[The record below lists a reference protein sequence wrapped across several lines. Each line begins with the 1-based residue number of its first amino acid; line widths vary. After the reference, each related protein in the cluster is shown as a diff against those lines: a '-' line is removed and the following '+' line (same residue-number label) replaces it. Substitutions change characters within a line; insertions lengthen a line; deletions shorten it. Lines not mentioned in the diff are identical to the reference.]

1 MRGKK
6 SDISRYVMI
15 AVVGLCLLLL
25 AGAAL
30 CADITGKTYTTKPLP
45 GQTSTQTAP
54 LPTNTQTT
62 PLPTR
67 TPTTEYQR
75 IEKPPV
81 RTLDLPDCD
90 VAGEIRNVNFC
101 RDRSED
107 GRETHRLTFQLALM
121 NRGKKQIIA
130 DIPVKIRGVNN
141 LNNTLF
147 KVQDHVFQNMKLENN
162 YWTVNW
168 IDFVFILGVNG
179 APVDIKNVKLIVE
192 IDPNNTLHEEQ
203 RFRGNNR
210 CVYTR

>member
-1 MRGKK
+1 MKGKK
-6 SDISRYVMI
+6 SDSSRYVMI
-15 AVVGLCLLLL
+15 AVVGLCLLLI

-62 PLPTR
+62 PLPTT

-81 RTLDLPDCD
+81 
-90 VAGEIRNVNFC
+90 RNVNFC